1 MTHKD
6 IYTKFMIEYDK
17 ADITSSY
24 PPLTEYEIATTL
36 DKAYLALIAQ
46 KVTGNNSRQSTF
58 EDDLKAI
65 SDLQPLVCTTQMSPK
80 ANQDSFLVENETEF
94 AAPDDMLYYIQA
106 TAVTS
111 NINSAIDGNPHRTIS
126 VKLVTHQ
133 TAEKFKSSTNN
144 LPWITNPVLYIESNN
159 LIVIYDTYSHDKPS
173 ILNVTYI
180 RQPKLFSE
188 SDGNCDFSDTTV
200 FELSDTVAEE
210 LISLAILMAAKIV
223 QSPRLETEVQTKSLE
238 S

>member
-24 PPLTEYEIATTL
+24 PPLTKYEIAVTL

-46 KVTGNNSRQSTF
+46 KITGNNPRQSVF
-58 EDDLKAI
+58 EGDIKSI
-65 SDLQPLVCTTQMSPK
+65 MDLQPLIKTITIYPNSEQEPT
-80 ANQDSFLVENETEF
+80 LVENEISF
-94 AAPDDMLYYIQA
+94 NVPNDMLYYVSSV
-106 TAVTS
+106 VTTQ
-111 NINSAIDGNPHRTIS
+111 NTGSAIDNMAHRKIS
-126 VKLVTHQ
+126 AKLITHNA
-133 TAEKFKSSTNN
+133 AEKFKSSTNN
-144 LPWITNPVLYIESNN
+144 LPWITNPVLYIENN
-159 LIVIYDTYSHDKPS
+159 KLIVLYDIYANDKPS
-173 ILNVTYI
+173 NLNITYLSK
-180 RQPKLFSE
+180 PNLFVSDNLGYDFSE
-188 SDGNCDFSDTTV
+188 TSIFQ
-200 FELSDTVAEE
+200 LSDTIAEE

>member
-24 PPLTEYEIATTL
+24 PPLTKYEIAVTL

-46 KVTGNNSRQSTF
+46 KMSGNNSRQMTF
-58 EDDLKAI
+58 EGDIKSI
-65 SDLQPLVCTTQMSPK
+65 MDLQPLIKTAAVYPNVGT
-80 ANQDSFLVENETEF
+80 DSTLVENEISF
-94 AAPDDMLYYIQA
+94 NIPNDMLYYISSVA
-106 TAVTS
+106 TTQ
-111 NINSAIDGNPHRTIS
+111 NTNNAIDKMPHRKIS
-126 VKLVTHQ
+126 TQLITHH

-144 LPWITNPVLYIESNN
+144 LPWITNPVLYIENN
-159 LIVIYDTYSHDKPS
+159 KLIVLYDIYANDKPS
-173 ILNVTYI
+173 NLNVTYLSK
-180 RQPKLFSE
+180 PKLFVS
-188 SDGNCDFSDTTV
+188 GNSSYDFSETST
-200 FELSDTVAEE
+200 FQLSDTIAEE